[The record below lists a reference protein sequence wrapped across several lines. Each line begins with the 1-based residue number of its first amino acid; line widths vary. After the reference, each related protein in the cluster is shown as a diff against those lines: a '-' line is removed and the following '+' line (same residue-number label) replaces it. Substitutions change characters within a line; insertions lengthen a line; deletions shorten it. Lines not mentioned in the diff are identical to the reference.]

1 MARRVIKKVRT
12 PKKMQMIHEVDPAD
26 HILQAIGDLNGFEV
40 MHNDVLIAIY
50 MRPEKTQGGIIL
62 TDKTRKEDEYQGKA
76 GLVLM
81 KGPLAFVSDENF
93 DFKGQ
98 DVQIGE
104 WVSIWVMDGRK
115 IEINGVLCRM
125 VEDRHI
131 RLKIPK
137 PDSVY

>member
-1 MARRVIKKVRT
+1 MPFKRKAH
-12 PKKMQMIHEVDPAD
+12 HEHDPAQEL
-26 HILQAIGDLNGFEV
+26 IEKLGDLTGFEV
-40 MHNDVLIAIY
+40 MHNDVLIAVY
-50 MRPEKTQGGIIL
+50 LRPEALELANNKKFYLPDG
-62 TDKTRKEDEYQGKA
+62 TRKEDEFQGKA
-76 GLVLM
+76 GLVIA

-98 DVQIGE
+98 NVHPGD

-115 IEINGVLCRM
+115 IEIHGVLCRQ

-131 RLKIPK
+131 RLKIPA